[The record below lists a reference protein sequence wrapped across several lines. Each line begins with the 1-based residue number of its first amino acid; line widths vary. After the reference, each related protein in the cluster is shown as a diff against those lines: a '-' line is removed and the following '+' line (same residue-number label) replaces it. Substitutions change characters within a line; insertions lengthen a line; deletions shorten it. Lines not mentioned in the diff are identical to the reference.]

1 MFTGIIKA
9 VGIVESLRPQGG
21 DVRLSVG
28 APDLEWE
35 AQAAGDSIA
44 VNGACLTIVELAREG
59 FAADV
64 SSKTLA
70 VTTLGGL
77 LPGAPVNLEPALA
90 VGDKLGGHLVS
101 GHVDCVGK
109 VTRLEREARSLRLG
123 IELPRDYRR
132 YLAKKGSICVDGVS
146 LTINEV
152 SGSSFEVNIIP
163 HTAGNTVIG
172 GYERGTR
179 VNVEVDLLARYLES
193 LIGDRG
199 ADGIS
204 HELLRAHGYA

>member
-1 MFTGIIKA
+1 MFTGIIKG
-9 VGIVESLRPQGG
+9 VGVVASLRPQGG
-21 DVRLSVG
+21 DVRLSVR

-44 VNGACLTIVELAREG
+44 VNGACLTIVEVARDG

-64 SSKTLA
+64 SSETLA

-77 LPGAPVNLEPALA
+77 GPGDPVNLEPALA

-109 VTRLEREARSLRLG
+109 VARVEREARSLRLG
-123 IELPRDYRR
+123 MEVPRDYRR

-172 GYERGTR
+172 GYRPGTR
-179 VNVEVDLLARYLES
+179 VNVEVDLVARYLES
-193 LIGDRG
+193 LLGDRG
-199 ADGIS
+199 DNGLS